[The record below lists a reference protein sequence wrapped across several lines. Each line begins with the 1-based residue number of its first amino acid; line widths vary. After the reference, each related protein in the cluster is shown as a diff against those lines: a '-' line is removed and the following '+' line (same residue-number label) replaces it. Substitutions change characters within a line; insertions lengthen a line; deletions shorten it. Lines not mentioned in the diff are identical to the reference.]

1 LKPIQLL
8 DQGEIVRIKIRSF
21 CAGAV
26 NENVAGRMAHAA
38 KTILFKHFPADKVEY
53 IVKENKEGADT
64 AHGDGA
70 GIVIVAVTSTGCL
83 LGGSALG
90 DRAKRAETVG
100 EEAANDLVKHFF
112 HGGCLDE
119 HAQDQVI
126 IFMALAAGKSK
137 VRVGPISMH
146 TQTSIHYTQL
156 MTGAQFT
163 ITKIPKTEHRWAGKE
178 DSNWIECQGIGFK
191 NQYLK

>member
-1 LKPIQLL
+1 
-8 DQGEIVRIKIRSF
+8 
-21 CAGAV
+21 
-26 NENVAGRMAHAA
+26 
-38 KTILFKHFPADKVEY
+38 
-53 IVKENKEGADT
+53 
-64 AHGDGA
+64 
-70 GIVIVAVTSTGCL
+70 

-156 MTGAQFT
+156 MTGVR
-163 ITKIPKTEHRWAGKE
+163 IVLLCLL
-178 DSNWIECQGIGFK
+178 S
-191 NQYLK
+191 

>member
-38 KTILFKHFPADKVEY
+38 KTILFKHFPADKVTAIIILALKLIIPDTSNYQVEY

-70 GIVIVAVTSTGCL
+70 GIV
-83 LGGSALG
+83 
-90 DRAKRAETVG
+90 
-100 EEAANDLVKHFF
+100 
-112 HGGCLDE
+112 
-119 HAQDQVI
+119 
-126 IFMALAAGKSK
+126 
-137 VRVGPISMH
+137 
-146 TQTSIHYTQL
+146 
-156 MTGAQFT
+156 
-163 ITKIPKTEHRWAGKE
+163 
-178 DSNWIECQGIGFK
+178 
-191 NQYLK
+191 